1 VDLHHLLLAGL
12 PAHPCENRTPR
23 QKTKYQAWR
32 RVVSQII
39 VSEPAVKR
47 IKYCVRA
54 EVGRVFTRAGPI
66 CVIRRPPRV
75 RLRWVGAT
83 ATEKISRQ
91 RDAW

>member
-66 CVIRRPPRV
+66 SAIEEAGVVDYLIKRSV
-75 RLRWVGAT
+75 VALR
-83 ATEKISRQ
+83 
-91 RDAW
+91 